1 MTTDDYKRALEAASR
16 EYEDLLKQRA
26 ALDTRI
32 AQLAQSI
39 GSLTRLC
46 GYVPTVSWGLTEA
59 CRMVLK
65 AAGHALTAAE
75 IRAQLGAMGID
86 MSRYTNDLAVI
97 HTVLKRLTESGDA
110 KFVPRGWDKPGYQ
123 WLRTAVPRP
132 MDKAAPNAT
141 RNGKLAR
148 ARRDK

>member
-1 MTTDDYKRALEAASR
+1 MTTDDYKRALEAACR

-32 AQLAQSI
+32 AQLAQSV

-46 GYVPTVSWGLTEA
+46 GYVPTVSWGPTEA

-86 MSRYTNDLAVI
+86 LSRYTNDLAVI
-97 HTVLKRLTESGDA
+97 HTVLKRLTESGEA

-123 WLRTAVPRP
+123 WERTI
-132 MDKAAPNAT
+132 APNAT
-141 RNGKLAR
+141 RNGRPAK